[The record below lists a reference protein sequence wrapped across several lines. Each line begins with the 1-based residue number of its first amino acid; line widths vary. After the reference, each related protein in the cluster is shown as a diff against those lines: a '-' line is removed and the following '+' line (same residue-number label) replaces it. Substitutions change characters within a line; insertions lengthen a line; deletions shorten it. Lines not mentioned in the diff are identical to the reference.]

1 MSLRLTLAVT
11 AAAALLVTAC
21 VPVTPVP
28 ADTAVPGQTPTAA
41 ACNARGGELRPVGR
55 MQTLQCVIKYSDA
68 GKRCTDG
75 DDCLGDCR
83 LADVAARPPE
93 GAAAVGVCQ
102 ASSDRFG
109 CFTTVENGRAGAT
122 LCVD

>member
-1 MSLRLTLAVT
+1 MSLRLLM
-11 AAAALLVTAC
+11 AATAALLVTAC
-21 VPVTPVP
+21 VPVAPVP
-28 ADTAVPGQTPTAA
+28 AGPAMPGQTPTAA
-41 ACNARGGELRPVGR
+41 ACTARGGELRPVGR

-68 GKRCTDG
+68 GKRCSDG

-109 CFTTVENGRAGAT
+109 CFTTVENGRAEAT
-122 LCVD
+122 LCID

>member
-1 MSLRLTLAVT
+1 MSLRLTMAT
-11 AAAALLVTAC
+11 AAALLMTAC
-21 VPVTPVP
+21 APVVPMPDGPETT
-28 ADTAVPGQTPTAA
+28 DQTPTAA
-41 ACNARGGELRPVGR
+41 TCAARGGELRPVGR
-55 MQTLQCVIKYSDA
+55 MQSLQCVIKYVDA

-83 LADVAARPPE
+83 IEEVANAPRE
-93 GAAAVGVCQ
+93 GAAAVGQCQ

-122 LCVD
+122 LCID